1 METILFAV
9 GGSIR
14 EEGAQ
19 SDAEASLEHPDAA
32 PPPANPKGRAHL
44 RQYLRIKPR
53 PGHQPGLRFLLDLD
67 ANVPRQNG
75 SI

>member
-19 SDAEASLEHPDAA
+19 SDAEASLEHPDEV
-32 PPPANPKGRAHL
+32 GVRARL
-44 RQYLRIKPR
+44 RVTSRMM
-53 PGHQPGLRFLLDLD
+53 
-67 ANVPRQNG
+67 VV
-75 SI
+75 